1 MDRIVTDQAILT
13 VPSVDL
19 NALEQEELFARL
31 ESIVSNNRNAAG
43 LAAVQIGIHKRA
55 FVVKYQGEI
64 YRFSNSIIEEGKYPD
79 WKVEGCLSI
88 PNREFRV
95 QRFNRIRVT
104 DDINGTNREYRNV
117 LAQIIQHE
125 HDHTLGITLM
135 QSGEEI
141 NKIV

>member
-1 MDRIVTDQAILT
+1 MDRIITDQTVLT
-13 VPSVDL
+13 QKCLDL
-19 NALEQEELFARL
+19 NVLEQEDLFKRL
-31 ESIVSNNRNAAG
+31 EAIVTNHRNAAG
-43 LAAVQIGIHKRA
+43 LAAPQIGVLKRA
-55 FVVKYQGEI
+55 FVVNYQGQI

-79 WKVEGCLSI
+79 WKIEGCLSI

-104 DDINGTNREYRNV
+104 DDINGTKEYKNM

-125 HDHTLGITLM
+125 HDHTQGITLI

-141 NKIV
+141 NQIV